1 MRYAHS
7 NYEAFVQPPAPQDMA
22 GWSAWIVG
30 GGLAGMAAA
39 AFLIRDAGMTPS
51 AITILEAS
59 DSDGGALDG
68 AGNAETGW
76 LIRGGREMEEQFQCL
91 WDLYRSIPSLEIPG
105 ASVLDEVWQVNQA
118 DPSTSP
124 IRAMCNQGQPLAD
137 RDRLTLTGKARREI
151 ITLILTD
158 EDELA
163 GKTIA
168 DVLSG
173 DFMAS
178 NFWLFW
184 RSMFAFETWHS
195 AIEMKRYLARFV
207 HQILGLKDLHTL
219 KFTRYNQQESLSQ
232 PLATW
237 LADQGVVFRHGVKVT
252 NVAVD
257 VSGGKKVA
265 THLDWLDNGASAGV
279 DLGPEELVFVTNG
292 SMVENSRWGDHHTP
306 APIDTAIEEGSI
318 WQLWRNIAAQD
329 SAFGNPD
336 VFCGDTTKSRWLSAT
351 VTTRDARIPELVKRI
366 TGRDPFSGKIIT
378 GGPVTIADSSWL
390 MSWVVSRQPHFKGQP
405 ESQVVAW
412 LYGLFSDVPGDYVK
426 KPMQDCTGEE
436 ITREWLFHMG
446 VPMDQIDDM
455 AATGATTRP
464 CMMPFITAQFMPRAP
479 ADRPNVVPDGS
490 VNLAFLGQFTETPRD
505 TVFTTEYSVRT
516 AMEAVYTLCGVRRAV
531 PEVSGGIFDVRMLL
545 QAAAELRD
553 GEKVPA
559 SGLIR
564 HLTHGTEIDDLL
576 ERYGP
581 VWGVN

>member
-7 NYEAFVQPPAPQDMA
+7 NFEAFVRPAKPS
-22 GWSAWIVG
+22 GIESRSAWIVG

-39 AFLIRDAGMTPS
+39 AFLIRDAQMTPS
-51 AITILEAS
+51 KITILEAS
-59 DSDGGALDG
+59 DANGGALDG
-68 AGNAETGW
+68 AGNAQTGW

-91 WDLYRSIPSLEIPG
+91 WDLYRSIPSLEVPD
-105 ASVLDEVWQVNQA
+105 ASVLDEFYRLNRV
-118 DPSTSP
+118 DPSSSP
-124 IRAMCNQGQPLAD
+124 VRAMCGRGKPLPD
-137 RDRLTLTGKARREI
+137 RDSLTLTGKARREI
-151 ITLILTD
+151 ISLILAD
-158 EDELA
+158 EEKLG

-168 DVLSG
+168 DVLSD
-173 DFMAS
+173 DFMKS

-219 KFTRYNQQESLSQ
+219 KFTKFNQQESLSK

-237 LADQGVVFRHGVKVT
+237 LSEKGVVFRHGVRAT
-252 NVAVD
+252 NVRIDTAAAR
-257 VSGGKKVA
+257 KVA
-265 THLDWLDNGASAGV
+265 TRIDWLENGQPGGV
-279 DLGPEELVFVTNG
+279 DVNTSDLVFVTNG

-306 APIDTAIEEGSI
+306 APVDTTIGEGNI

-329 SAFGNPD
+329 PAFGRPD
-336 VFCGDTTKSRWLSAT
+336 VFCGDAAKSRWESAT
-351 VTTRDARIPELVKRI
+351 VTTLDARIPELVQKV
-366 TGRDPFSGKIIT
+366 TGRDPFSGRTVT
-378 GGPVTIADSSWL
+378 GGPITFQDSAWL

-405 ESQVVAW
+405 KGQMVAW

-455 AATGATTRP
+455 AATGAITHP
-464 CMMPFITAQFMPRAP
+464 CMMPFITAQFMPRGP
-479 ADRPNVVPDGS
+479 GDRPKVVPDGS
-490 VNLAFLGQFTETPRD
+490 ANLAFLGQFAETPRD

-516 AMEAVYTLCGVRRAV
+516 AMEAVYTLLDIDRAV
-531 PEVSGGIFDVRMLL
+531 PEVFGSIYDVRMLL

-553 GEKVPA
+553 GKKVPG
-559 SGLIR
+559 SGLLH
-564 HLTHGTEIDDLL
+564 HLTDGTEIDNLL
-576 ERYGP
+576 DRYGLI
-581 VWGVN
+581 